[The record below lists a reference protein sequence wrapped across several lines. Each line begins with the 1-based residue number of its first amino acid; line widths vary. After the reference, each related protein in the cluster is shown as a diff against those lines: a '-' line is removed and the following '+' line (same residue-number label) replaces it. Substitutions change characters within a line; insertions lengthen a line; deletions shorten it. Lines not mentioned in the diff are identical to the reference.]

1 MDRGLLD
8 LKIRAMQMSSD
19 PVPFCSPESPCT
31 GTCNGCPRR
40 INLESLNASLAPN
53 SSGRFDSIRPSVGDL
68 VGQPLGAWL
77 PPKVYGQAGADPS
90 LVFSSFDPMR
100 PTVGDLVGIKA
111 VEAAASCPPVVRRID
126 GRFDPTQPTVG
137 DLVTKT
143 LHGHTSLRTISIEP
157 GDIAVHPSR
166 VKGCSR

>member
-1 MDRGLLD
+1 MDQSLLD
-8 LKIRAMQMSSD
+8 LKIRAMQMSSG
-19 PVPFCSPESPCT
+19 PIPFCSAQSPCV
-31 GTCNGCPRR
+31 GTCMGCPRS
-40 INLESLNASLAPN
+40 INVESLNASLAPN
-53 SSGRFDSIRPSVGDL
+53 GSGGFDSMRRTVGDL
-68 VGQPLGAWL
+68 VGQRLGAWL

-100 PTVGDLVGIKA
+100 PTVGDLVGCKI

-126 GRFDPTQPTVG
+126 GRFDPMQPTVG

-143 LHGHTSLRTISIEP
+143 ARGHTSLRTISIEP
-157 GDIAVHPSR
+157 GDIAVHPRR